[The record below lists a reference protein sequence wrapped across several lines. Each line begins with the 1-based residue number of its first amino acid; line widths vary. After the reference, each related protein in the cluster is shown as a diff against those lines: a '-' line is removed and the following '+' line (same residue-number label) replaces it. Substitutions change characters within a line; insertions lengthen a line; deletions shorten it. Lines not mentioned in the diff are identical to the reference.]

1 MRFHSR
7 RLDHPNSLAH
17 ALHNRGICHQLGA
30 DRDATLAAAQRGA
43 TLAEKFGLMQWR
55 ACNLL
60 LVGWATGLRA
70 DMSCA
75 VRMIDAEIGNSAAV
89 GPLPQ
94 YYLGLAAEVLLAA
107 VRPSDGLAHLDRA
120 IAGIDEPGV
129 GFFLPKIYRLRGE
142 CLLALSRDNKDDA
155 RSLFTTARDIARRQ
169 GAAIAQSRIEARLP
183 ELVNIR
189 VGR

>member
-1 MRFHSR
+1 MISPFNGCSTVSISVSYTH
-7 RLDHPNSLAH
+7 LDVYKRQILSGLGGRSSA
-17 ALHNRGICHQLGA
+17 RG
-30 DRDATLAAAQRGA
+30 
-43 TLAEKFGLMQWR
+43 
-55 ACNLL
+55 
-60 LVGWATGLRA
+60 
-70 DMSCA
+70 
-75 VRMIDAEIGNSAAV
+75 
-89 GPLPQ
+89 
-94 YYLGLAAEVLLAA
+94 
-107 VRPSDGLAHLDRA
+107 RPSDGLAHLDRA

>member
-70 DMSCA
+70 DMSGA

>member
-70 DMSCA
+70 DMSGA

-107 VRPSDGLAHLDRA
+107 VRPMASRILTAPSPASTNRESVSFCRKFIGYAANACWRSVATTRTTRDRSSRPRA
-120 IAGIDEPGV
+120 TSPVAKAPP
-129 GFFLPKIYRLRGE
+129 LPKAASKRGLRN
-142 CLLALSRDNKDDA
+142 L
-155 RSLFTTARDIARRQ
+155 
-169 GAAIAQSRIEARLP
+169 
-183 ELVNIR
+183 
-189 VGR
+189 